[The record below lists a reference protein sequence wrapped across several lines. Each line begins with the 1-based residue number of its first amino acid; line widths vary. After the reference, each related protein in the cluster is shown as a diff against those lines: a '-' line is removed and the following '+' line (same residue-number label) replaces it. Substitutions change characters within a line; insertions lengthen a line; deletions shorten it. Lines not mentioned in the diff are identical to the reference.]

1 MTPHSKVQGGAL
13 AAASGSRTRPGG
25 ALAVLS
31 SGGVESAAMLAQAL
45 KRYERVY
52 PIYLRKG
59 LRWETAEFAALKG
72 FLATFRSDGLAGL
85 TVLEVPLAQVYGP
98 HWSLGGS
105 GTPGFHA
112 PDEAVYLPGRNLL
125 LLGLAGIFCS
135 IRRIP
140 TLWLGVLKG
149 NPFRDARSGYL
160 RQVEQLL
167 EQSTGFS
174 LRIATPFREFTKPQ
188 VIGQWKSLPWEKTFS
203 CLRPVQGSHCGR
215 CQKCSERK
223 AGFRDAGI
231 SDPTRYA

>member
-1 MTPHSKVQGGAL
+1 MMDKPKDQAL
-13 AAASGSRTRPGG
+13 AI
-25 ALAVLS
+25 LV
-31 SGGVESAAMLAQAL
+31 SGGVESAAMLAQGL
-45 KRYERVY
+45 KQYERVY
-52 PIYLRKG
+52 PLYVAKG
-59 LRWETAEFAALKG
+59 LRWEGAE
-72 FLATFRSDGLAGL
+72 LAGLRRLLPTFRSDGLARMTL
-85 TVLEVPLAQVYGP
+85 LEAPLGQVYGP
-98 HWSLGGS
+98 HWSLGGA
-105 GTPGFHA
+105 GIPGFHA

-188 VIGQWKSLPWEKTFS
+188 VIRQWKGLPWEKTFS
-203 CLRPVQGSHCGR
+203 CLRPVSGKHCGR

-223 AGFRDAGI
+223 AGFQAAGI
-231 SDPTRYA
+231 PDPTRYMK